1 MLGYKVVKILVPLD
15 GSQISFEGLEKAIY
29 LAKQCGAT
37 VTGLCVTFLPPKLA
51 FESVE
56 SLDSSTRKNLDQILE
71 KAKTLAEKSEIDFH
85 GEIIFGS
92 PVQKILS
99 YADKWKF
106 DLIVMGSRG
115 AGSKDESFIGSVTN
129 GILHNSKIPILVIK

>member
-1 MLGYKVVKILVPLD
+1 MTKILVPLD
-15 GSQISFEGLEKAIY
+15 GSQISFEGLEKAFY
-29 LAKQCGAT
+29 LAKQCGAI

-51 FESVE
+51 FESVN

-71 KAKTLAEKSEIDFH
+71 KAKAHAEKNEIDFH
-85 GEIIFGS
+85 GEILLGS
-92 PVQKILS
+92 PGQKILS

-115 AGSKDESFIGSVTN
+115 AGSKDESFIGSVAN
-129 GILHNSKIPILVIK
+129 EVLHNSIIPILIIK